1 MIQLRSY
8 QRAAIDATF
17 DWMAANDGNPLIV
30 LPTGAG
36 KSLVLSAIIHDVL
49 TQWPSERILCVTHV
63 KELIEQ
69 NHAAALRY
77 WPECPAGIYSAGLRK
92 RDIDA
97 RVLFCGIQSVADKAA
112 TIGWADIVIVDEAH
126 LIPREGMG
134 RYRKFLDAMKSMN
147 SQLRVIGLTATPY
160 RTDSGLLCE
169 GEDRVFDGVSY
180 DADLVQLIRD
190 GFLSRT
196 VAKQVGHEIDTTGV
210 RVQAGEFKSSDLEA
224 AAMSEDAV
232 PDAVAE
238 IVRRGADRK
247 AWLLFC
253 VSVKH
258 AMAVADEL
266 GKHGVQ
272 CAQVYGGTPPE
283 DRAEIVRAFKSRE
296 LKSIVNVNVL
306 TTGFDAPH
314 VDLVAILR
322 PTCSPGLFE
331 QMAGRGFRTA
341 EGKTD
346 CLLLDF
352 GGNFDRHGPLDD
364 ISPSEADD
372 GGGDGESPVKTC
384 PSCEEIIHAALK
396 ECPVCGHMFE
406 KIMVALHAAKPAEV
420 EAIRGLE
427 PVKFDELRII
437 GTQYLRHQKTG
448 KPHPVLRVSY
458 LASNEDGNMTQQI
471 SEWVC
476 LEHEGYAR
484 SKAIEW
490 WRKHLGASPAPST
503 VAEALARQHELG
515 EPVALTL
522 KSGGGKEWPEVV
534 AVECRGKVEPGCEE
548 PDAGPPASLGVP
560 VNYDDIPF

>member
-1 MIQLRSY
+1 MTTPTLRPY
-8 QRAAIDATF
+8 QRAAIDTTF

-272 CAQVYGGTPPE
+272 CAQVYGGTPSA

-296 LKSIVNVNVL
+296 LKCIVNVNVL

-322 PTCSPGLFE
+322 PTCSPGLFV
-331 QMAGRGFRTA
+331 QMAGRGFRLA

-352 GGNFDRHGPLDD
+352 GQNFRRHGPLDAIEVAGKPRED
-364 ISPSEADD
+364 REPGEA
-372 GGGDGESPVKTC
+372 PVKTC
-384 PSCEEIIHAALK
+384 PSCESLVAASAL
-396 ECPVCGHMFE
+396 ECADCGHLFPPRE
-406 KIMVALHAAKPAEV
+406 PKHTAKADEV
-420 EAIRGLE
+420 EAVRGLSV
-427 PVKFDELRII
+427 PKFETFRV
-437 GTQYLRHQKTG
+437 GFREFARHSKPG
-448 KPHPVLRVSY
+448 KPPSMRVTYHPQTF
-458 LASNEDGNMTQQI
+458 GPTI
-471 SEWVC
+471 SEWICV
-476 LEHEGYAR
+476 EHDDYAR
-484 SKAIEW
+484 RKAETW
-490 WRKHLGASPAPST
+490 WREHGGEMPCPVT
-503 VAEALARQHELG
+503 VAEALAEQHTLHETLELTVRTDK
-515 EPVALTL
+515 EFPEIVARKL
-522 KSGGGKEWPEVV
+522 
-534 AVECRGKVEPGCEE
+534 KVEPGASE
-548 PDAGPPASLGVP
+548 PDAGPPSGESID
-560 VNYDDIPF
+560 YSIIPF

>member
-1 MIQLRSY
+1 M
-8 QRAAIDATF
+8 
-17 DWMAANDGNPLIV
+17 
-30 LPTGAG
+30 
-36 KSLVLSAIIHDVL
+36 
-49 TQWPSERILCVTHV
+49 
-63 KELIEQ
+63 
-69 NHAAALRY
+69 
-77 WPECPAGIYSAGLRK
+77 
-92 RDIDA
+92 
-97 RVLFCGIQSVADKAA
+97 FCGIQSVADKAA

-196 VAKQVGHEIDTTGV
+196 VAKQVSHEIETTGV
-210 RVQAGEFKSSDLEA
+210 RVHAGEFKASDLEA

-266 GKHGVQ
+266 QKHGIQ
-272 CAQVYGGTPPE
+272 CAQVYGGTPSA
-283 DRAEIVRAFKSRE
+283 DRAEIVRLFKNRE
-296 LKSIVNVNVL
+296 LRCIVNVNVL

-322 PTCSPGLFE
+322 PTCSPGLFV

-352 GGNFDRHGPLDD
+352 GQNFRRHGPLDAIEVAGKPRED
-364 ISPSEADD
+364 REPGEA
-372 GGGDGESPVKTC
+372 PVKTC
-384 PSCEEIIHAALK
+384 PSCESLVAASAL
-396 ECPVCGHMFE
+396 ECADCGHLFPPRE
-406 KIMVALHAAKPAEV
+406 PKHTPKPAEV
-420 EAIRGLE
+420 EAVRGLSV
-427 PVKFDELRII
+427 PKFETFRV
-437 GTQYLRHQKTG
+437 GFREFAEHRKPG
-448 KPHPVLRVSY
+448 KPPSMRVTYHPATFGPTV
-458 LASNEDGNMTQQI
+458 
-471 SEWVC
+471 SEWIC
-476 LEHEGYAR
+476 FEHEGYAR
-484 SKAIEW
+484 RKAEAW
-490 WRKHLGASPAPST
+490 WREHGSWTQCPSYVGDALEFKHTLHETLELT
-503 VAEALARQHELG
+503 VRMD
-515 EPVALTL
+515 
-522 KSGGGKEWPEVV
+522 KEFPEVV
-534 AVECRGKVEPGCEE
+534 SRKLKVEPGSDE
-548 PDAGPPASLGVP
+548 PDAGPPVAGI
-560 VNYDDIPF
+560 NYDDIPF

>member
-1 MIQLRSY
+1 MIALRPY

-17 DWMAANDGNPLIV
+17 AWMANNDGNPLIV

-36 KSLVLSAIIHDVL
+36 KSLVLSAILHDVL
-49 TQWPSERILCVTHV
+49 TQWPNERIVCATHV

-69 NHAAALRY
+69 NHIAALRY
-77 WPECPAGIYSAGLRK
+77 WPECPAGVHSAGLRR
-92 RDIDA
+92 RDIED
-97 RVLFCGIQSVADKAA
+97 RVLFCGIQSVYDKAKKL
-112 TIGWADIVIVDEAH
+112 GWVDLVIVDEAH
-126 LIPREGMG
+126 LIPRSGDG
-134 RYRKFLDAMKSMN
+134 RYRRLFADLKSMN
-147 SQLRVIGLTATPY
+147 GQLRVIGLTATPF
-160 RTDSGLLCE
+160 RTDSGYLHK
-169 GEDRVFDGVSY
+169 GDDRFFDGVSY

-190 GFLSRT
+190 GWLSKT
-196 VAKQVGHEIDTTGV
+196 TAKATETTIEVEGV
-210 RVQAGEFKSSDLEA
+210 KKTAGEFNLAALEV
-224 AAMSEDAV
+224 AAMGSDAV
-232 PDAVAE
+232 PAAVEE
-238 IVRRGADRK
+238 IVRRGRDRK
-247 AWLLFC
+247 AWLVFC
-253 VSVKH
+253 VGVRH
-258 AMAVADEL
+258 AVAVAEQL
-266 GKHGVQ
+266 KMHGID
-272 CAQVYGGTPPE
+272 CAQIYGSTPPE

-296 LKSIVNVNVL
+296 LRCIVNVNVL

-314 VDLVAILR
+314 VDLIAILR
-322 PTCSPGLFE
+322 PTCSPGLFV
-331 QMAGRGFRTA
+331 QMAGRGFRLA

-503 VAEALARQHELG
+503 VAEALQRQHELG

-534 AVECRGKVEPGCEE
+534 AVECRGKVEPGSDE
-548 PDAGPPASLGVP
+548 PDAGPPASFGVP
-560 VNYDDIPF
+560 INYNDIPF